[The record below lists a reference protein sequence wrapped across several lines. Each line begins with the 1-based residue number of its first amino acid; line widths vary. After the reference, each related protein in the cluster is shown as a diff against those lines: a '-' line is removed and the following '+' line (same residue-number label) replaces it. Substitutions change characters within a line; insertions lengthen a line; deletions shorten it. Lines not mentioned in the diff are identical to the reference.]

1 MSSLVYSLRGRLRR
15 AEPEKLW
22 TYGLTTLF
30 VLVIYLLLLQVRLS
44 EPRFDVEKFREID
57 FSRFE
62 PPKPKAAAAAK
73 KTPAE
78 MPKEPVASR
87 AAPANIE
94 EIDLSNL
101 EDLTKM
107 TQIVPKDL
115 STLSRIASV
124 PQALQLPEI
133 SVGTTTMPPVN
144 APVVANVKDGLPV
157 LGTPSNV
164 YNPNLASARVGYGG
178 APGGSGYSTGRTGPL
193 PGPKRDTDAVEKIDV
208 RSFDEKKRQTIDFD
222 KLFRELLEW
231 LKKNQ
236 SELSPSLKHYMRYRN
251 GDLTA
256 KVRIATAAG
265 NFDLFFLCNEISQD
279 IGLLMVEVSDSSGAI
294 MLRDTG
300 FRKKSFSLSKGM
312 ASRGEES
319 NVTSISMLAS
329 DPTRSETARF
339 YSIFLSWWE
348 KNKSQ

>member
-15 AEPEKLW
+15 VEPEKLW
-22 TYGLTTLF
+22 TYGLTTFF
-30 VLVIYLLLLQVRLS
+30 VLGIYLLLLQVSLP

-62 PPKPKAAAAAK
+62 PPKPKAPAAAR

-78 MPKEPVASR
+78 MPREAVANR
-87 AAPANIE
+87 TAPANIE

-101 EDLTKM
+101 QDLTKM
-107 TQIVPKDL
+107 TQIVPQDL
-115 STLSRIASV
+115 SALSRIASV
-124 PQALQLPEI
+124 SQALLLPEI
-133 SVGTTTMPPVN
+133 SVGTTTLPPVN

-178 APGGSGYSTGRTGPL
+178 TPGGTGYATGRTGPL
-193 PGPKRDTDAVEKIDV
+193 IGTKRNADIVHKIDE
-208 RSFDEKKRQTIDFD
+208 RSFDEKKRQEIDFD

-256 KVRIATAAG
+256 KVRIATATSSY
-265 NFDLFFLCNEISQD
+265 DLFFLCNETSQD
-279 IGLLMVEVSDSSGAI
+279 IGLLMVEVGDSSTAI

-300 FRKKSFSLSKGM
+300 FRKKSFSLSKGI
-312 ASRGEES
+312 ASRGEEN
-319 NVTSISMLAS
+319 NVTSVSMLAT
-329 DPTRSETARF
+329 DPTRSETSKF
-339 YSIFLSWWE
+339 YNIFLSWWE
-348 KNKSQ
+348 NNKSK